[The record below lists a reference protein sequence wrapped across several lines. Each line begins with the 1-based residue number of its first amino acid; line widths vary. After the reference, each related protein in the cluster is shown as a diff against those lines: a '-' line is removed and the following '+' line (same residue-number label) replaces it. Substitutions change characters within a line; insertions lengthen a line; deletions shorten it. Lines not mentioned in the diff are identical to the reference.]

1 MDLKKNISVILKK
14 RKKKTYR
21 WLETCHVLSP
31 CHRCCCRRCCC
42 CRCCS
47 CHRHF
52 NVLSGPKKDKQNEE
66 KKKKTYQWLETCRV
80 SSPCYRCCC
89 CGCCCCHR
97 RFDALSEPK
106 KGKQNEKKK
115 KKKKN
120 EKKHTSGSRRDT
132 SRAPATNAAV
142 AAVAA
147 IAVSTR

>member
-1 MDLKKNISVILKK
+1 M
-14 RKKKTYR
+14 RK
-21 WLETCHVLSP
+21 
-31 CHRCCCRRCCC
+31 
-42 CRCCS
+42 
-47 CHRHF
+47 
-52 NVLSGPKKDKQNEE
+52 
-66 KKKKTYQWLETCRV
+66 KKKKTYQRLETCRV

-106 KGKQNEKKK
+106 KGKQNEKK
-115 KKKKN
+115 
-120 EKKHTSGSRRDT
+120 HTSGSRRDT